1 MVLPIDCP
9 VTSSQNGA
17 CSRMD
22 RLNSRAF
29 ASGCTVDLAGVAVR
43 VELGSERRGDAFEEL
58 LGTLELTDDDPQI
71 EVSWT
76 DEPVDV
82 PDRPSEYP
90 HEGLDSWQEGGR
102 AIYRHAGVTAV
113 AEDSSIELGGDDE
126 NLLLPF
132 RYVFEPALTHV
143 LARTGR
149 FMLHS
154 GAIARDGRAM
164 LLIADSG
171 QGKSTLCWA
180 AAQHGWSLL
189 SDDHTIVRPTDD
201 GYELIGLP
209 KPLAVPE
216 EVLTEDIGVLV
227 ERFGRRRRQL
237 PATMLGRGWYPLA
250 ATIRPG
256 HGDTPAGALE
266 PSSGTELLDLFIGS
280 YAALGDADLLRRFF
294 PHAANLTRGAA
305 WDLYHGSDPETRL
318 QVAADWLDV
327 ALQRD
332 ADGQ

>member
-1 MVLPIDCP
+1 
-9 VTSSQNGA
+9 
-17 CSRMD
+17 MD

-29 ASGCTVDLAGVAVR
+29 ASGCTIDLAGVAVR
-43 VELGSERRGDAFEEL
+43 VELGHQRRADAFEEL
-58 LGTLELTDDDPQI
+58 LGTLELTDAEPEVQ
-71 EVSWT
+71 VSWT
-76 DEPVDV
+76 DDAAVV

-90 HEGLDSWQEGGR
+90 HEGLDSWQEGTR

-113 AEDSSIELGGDDE
+113 AEDQTIELGGDEED
-126 NLLLPF
+126 LILPF

-149 FMLHS
+149 FMVHS
-154 GAIARDGRAM
+154 GAVARDGVAL
-164 LLIADSG
+164 LLIGDSG

-180 AAQHGWSLL
+180 AAENGWSLL
-189 SDDHTIVRPTDD
+189 SDDHTIVRATDD

-216 EVLTEDIGVLV
+216 EVLTEPIGALV

-250 ATIRPG
+250 ATIRPR
-256 HGDTPAGALE
+256 HGDTAAGALE
-266 PSSGTELLDLFIGS
+266 PSPASELLDLFIGS

-294 PHAANLTRGAA
+294 PHAANLARGRA
-305 WDLYHGSDPETRL
+305 WDLFHSSDPDARL
-318 QVAADWLDV
+318 KAAAGWLDV
-327 ALQRD
+327 ARQRAA
-332 ADGQ
+332 ADR

>member
-1 MVLPIDCP
+1 MPIDCP

-17 CSRMD
+17 CSRME

-29 ASGCTVDLAGVAVR
+29 ASGCTVDLAGVPLR
-43 VELGSERRGDAFEEL
+43 VELGSERRGEAFEEL
-58 LGTLELTDDDPQI
+58 LGTLDATDATP
-71 EVSWT
+71 EVEVRWI
-76 DEPVDV
+76 DQPVAV

-90 HEGLDSWQEGGR
+90 HAGLESWQEGER

-113 AEDSSIELGGDDE
+113 AQDNAIELGGDE
-126 NLLLPF
+126 EGLLLPF

-154 GAIARDGRAM
+154 GAVARNGEAF

-171 QGKSTLCWA
+171 QGKSTLSWA
-180 AAQHGWSLL
+180 AAQSGWSLL
-189 SDDHTIVRPTDD
+189 SDDHTIVRPAEGG

-209 KPLAVPE
+209 KPIAVPE

-250 ATIRPG
+250 ATIRPR
-256 HGDTPAGALE
+256 HGDTPEGALE
-266 PSSGTELLDLFIGS
+266 PCSASELLDLLIGS

-294 PHAANLTRGAA
+294 PHAASLTRGRT
-305 WDLYHGSDPETRL
+305 WDLFHGSDPSTRL
-318 QVAADWLDV
+318 EVAAGWLDV
-327 ALQRD
+327 AQQRAESD
-332 ADGQ
+332 H

>member
-1 MVLPIDCP
+1 ME
-9 VTSSQNGA
+9 
-17 CSRMD
+17 
-22 RLNSRAF
+22 RLSSRAF

-43 VELGSERRGDAFEEL
+43 VQLGSERRGEAFEEL
-58 LGTLELTDDDPQI
+58 LGTLDPTDATP
-71 EVSWT
+71 EVEVTWRDAPAT
-76 DEPVDV
+76 V
-82 PDRPSEYP
+82 PSRPSEYP
-90 HEGLDSWQEGGR
+90 HEGLDSWQEENR

-113 AEDSSIELGGDDE
+113 AQDQAIELGGDDE
-126 NLLLPF
+126 QLLLPF

-154 GAIARDGRAM
+154 GAVARDGQAL

-189 SDDHTIVRPTDD
+189 SDDHTIVRPSGD
-201 GYELIGLP
+201 GFELIGLP

-216 EVLTEDIGVLV
+216 EVLDEEIGVLV

-237 PATMLGRGWYPLA
+237 PATMLGRGWYPLT
-250 ATIRPG
+250 ATVRPR

-266 PSSGTELLDLFIGS
+266 PSSAIELLDLLIGS

-294 PHAANLTRGAA
+294 PQAAKLTRGRT
-305 WDLYHGSDPETRL
+305 WDLYHGSDPSSRL
-318 QVAADWLDV
+318 EVAAGWLDAV
-327 ALQRD
+327 LQHAQ
-332 ADGQ
+332 ADR